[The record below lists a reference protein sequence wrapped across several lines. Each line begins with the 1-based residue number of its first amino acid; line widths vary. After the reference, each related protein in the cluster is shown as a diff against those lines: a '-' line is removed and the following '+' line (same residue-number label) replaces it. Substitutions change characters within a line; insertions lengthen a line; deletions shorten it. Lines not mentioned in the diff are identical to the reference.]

1 MHWKHHHHHEHHEG
15 HGRKR
20 GGHGFFGRG
29 RWHGGGGGGGPF
41 GIRRPLRFLAH
52 KLDLDE
58 DQVGRVAAILDD
70 LKTERAQAHVD
81 DRRATKLYAESIGGA
96 KFDGK
101 KAKDAAKQ
109 RVDSLERVQGAVVA
123 ALGELFEVL
132 EEDQRERLTLLIRTG
147 NLSL

>member
-1 MHWKHHHHHEHHEG
+1 MHCKHHHHHESHEG
-15 HGRKR
+15 HGRR
-20 GGHGFFGRG
+20 SGFFGRG

-58 DQVGRVAAILDD
+58 EQVSKFAAILDD

-81 DRRATKLYAESIGGA
+81 GRRATKLYAESVSGA
-96 KFDGK
+96 KFDA
-101 KAKDAAKQ
+101 KAAKAAAKQ
-109 RVDSLERVQGAVVA
+109 RVDSLQRVQDAVVT

-132 EEDQRERLTLLIRTG
+132 EPDQRERLSLLIRTG
-147 NLSL
+147 PLTL